1 MKTDGG
7 HEIDEKDLEELR
19 EDQEDTES
27 ITEDMETH
35 TGTCRFCGQMG
46 QVSTIPG
53 WSKEQIDEAV
63 TCKCQC
69 ERAVDYAK
77 QIEQIQKA
85 KNRIT
90 ELFGAG
96 AREKQIDTTITQN
109 LISFVDIIADKKM
122 QSVTVDIGHGLK
134 AKVSRMAKGSIKVE
148 RTETVKA
155 SFEE

>member
-1 MKTDGG
+1 M
-7 HEIDEKDLEELR
+7 
-19 EDQEDTES
+19 
-27 ITEDMETH
+27 
-35 TGTCRFCGQMG
+35 
-46 QVSTIPG
+46 
-53 WSKEQIDEAV
+53 
-63 TCKCQC
+63 
-69 ERAVDYAK
+69 
-77 QIEQIQKA
+77 
-85 KNRIT
+85 
-90 ELFGAG
+90 FGAG